1 MTKAAYQTNTGS
13 IRGDV
18 ALLKDMM
25 DREFAVL
32 VNPSLKNLDK
42 ATDAARKSTV
52 VRLANYTAKMELCDL
67 LTLLVHEDADDDTI
81 VRNARKHIYDTLVCN
96 HNSLSDLQAARRDM
110 MENMAFEFRWMSI
123 RPE

>member
-1 MTKAAYQTNTGS
+1 MTKTTYQTNTGS

-18 ALLKDMM
+18 ALLKETM

-32 VNPSLKNLDK
+32 VNPSLKDLDK
-42 ATDAARKSTV
+42 ATETARKSAV

>member
-18 ALLKDMM
+18 ALLKEIM

-42 ATDAARKSTV
+42 ATETARKSAV

>member
-1 MTKAAYQTNTGS
+1 MTKTAYQTNTRS

-18 ALLKDMM
+18 ALLKEIM

-42 ATDAARKSTV
+42 ATETERKSAV

-81 VRNARKHIYDTLVCN
+81 VRNARKHIYDTLTSN

-110 MENMAFEFRWMSI
+110 MESMAFEFRWMSI

>member
-18 ALLKDMM
+18 ALLKETI

-42 ATDAARKSTV
+42 ATETARKSAV

-67 LTLLVHEDADDDTI
+67 LTLMIHEDADDDTI
-81 VRNARKHIYDTLVCN
+81 VRNARKHIYDTLTCN

-110 MENMAFEFRWMSI
+110 MESMAFEFKWMSI

>member
-1 MTKAAYQTNTGS
+1 MTKTAYQTNTRS

-18 ALLKDMM
+18 ALLKDIM
-25 DREFAVL
+25 DHEFKFL
-32 VNPSLKNLDK
+32 VNPALKDLDK
-42 ATDAARKSTV
+42 AADTERKSAL

-67 LTLLVHEDADDDTI
+67 LTLIVHEDADDDTI
-81 VRNARKHIYDTLVCN
+81 VRNARKHIYDTLTSN

-110 MENMAFEFRWMSI
+110 MENMAFEFKWMSI